1 MSYSLKFNLSGGT
14 SVSTDSIV
22 SMKLEKERYT
32 PYIRLS
38 GTALVSEALSEVV
51 SISLYNGDN
60 ELHFG
65 SADIVEYTE
74 SYGKKQVVFSSK
86 SFTGALGMNQLT
98 PGMYSGVTLEDLL
111 KSSIVLPNVSYE
123 NVTKTINY
131 VYIKDND
138 SMWDAAVAF
147 ARKYDGDYP
156 YISGTNTVRVTRD
169 TSKSEL
175 SLTSKQIVSASF
187 GQDTTRRL
195 SHLHMRDVDG
205 NYNTY
210 SLTNSGAVSAD
221 IIRHKHI
228 GFDRQWLSEPTEA
241 LQSRMDFADRGRSY
255 IKVKY
260 IGSSGEELRQKASFS
275 AGGFSVSSKEIC
287 RIELSFSGGVTY
299 TTLWFYGDAYSSY

>member
-1 MSYSLKFNLSGGT
+1 MSYCLKFNLSVGT
-14 SVSTDSIV
+14 SVTTYNIV
-22 SMKLEKERYT
+22 SLKLEKERYT
-32 PYIRLS
+32 PYNRLS
-38 GTALVSEALSEVV
+38 GTALVGTALSDVV
-51 SISLYNGDN
+51 SISLYNGDT

-65 SADIVEYTE
+65 FADIVEYTE
-74 SYGKKQVVFSSK
+74 SYGKKQVVFSSR

-98 PGMYSGVTLEDLL
+98 PGMYSEVTLEDLL

-123 NVTKTINY
+123 NVTKAINY

-147 ARKYDGDYP
+147 TRKYNGDYP

-175 SLTSKQIVSASF
+175 SLASKQIVSAAF
-187 GQDTTRRL
+187 GQDTTKRL
-195 SHLHMRDVDG
+195 SHLHMKDIEG

-210 SLTNSGAVSAD
+210 GLTNIGALEAD

-228 GFDRQWLSEPTEA
+228 GFDRQWLSNPTEA
-241 LQSRMDFADRGRSY
+241 LKSRMDFADRGRRY

-260 IGSSGEELRQKASFS
+260 IGSSDEELRQTASFS
-275 AGGFSVSSKEIC
+275 AGGFSVRSKEIC